1 VSRSRRLVLL
11 CLAASALLAVP
22 GPARAGEIRVRKD
35 AKDMTV
41 QEKRDFVDAVK
52 QLKRYPS
59 PFGKSGIS
67 LYDALVYF
75 HRRAAYPTGSSGA
88 HEGPAFLPW
97 HRAFLL
103 YFENA
108 LNNVA
113 HKPITVPYWDWTD
126 PASTRAVF
134 SPDLMG
140 GDGRPSRNYAV
151 SDGPFRRGQWKL
163 KVFDLQ
169 NEESPLEPDID
180 RVVGKATYVQRRMGS
195 LEGYET
201 LPTAA
206 EMESVL
212 AVGSYDARPYDARTR
227 AADSF
232 RCALEGWRRLKG
244 VRTNGHNGVHMWVA
258 GLWENRRKEQLIGT
272 LGDAVSP
279 NDPVFWLV
287 HANVDRLWDRW
298 EQAHGDAF
306 APRRGARRGHNLMDR
321 LSQFGELD
329 LDDNRP
335 ADLLDLERLEVRY
348 APPGGTPLAAP
359 APVA

>member
-1 VSRSRRLVLL
+1 MSSVARLLTL
-11 CLAASALLAVP
+11 CLTACVLLAVP
-22 GPARAGEIRVRKD
+22 AGAHAGEIRVRKD
-35 AKDMTV
+35 AKDMTA

-52 QLKRYPS
+52 QLKRYRS
-59 PFGKSGIS
+59 PFGRRGIS

-75 HRRAAYPTGSSGA
+75 HRRAAYPSSGSGA

-108 LNNVA
+108 LNNVS
-113 HKPITVPYWDWTD
+113 HKKITIPYWDWTD

-140 GDGRPSRNYAV
+140 GDGRRSRNYAV
-151 SDGPFRRGQWKL
+151 SDGPFRKGQWKL
-163 KVFDLQ
+163 RVFDLQ

-195 LEGYET
+195 LKGYET

-206 EMESVL
+206 DVDAL
-212 AVGSYDARPYDARTR
+212 LGVGRYDAKPYDARSK

-232 RCALEGWRRLKG
+232 RCALEGWQHLKG
-244 VRTNGHNGVHMWVA
+244 VKTNGHNGVHMWVA

-287 HANVDRLWDRW
+287 HANVDRLWDQW
-298 EQAHGDAF
+298 EQRHGDVF
-306 APRRGARRGHNLMDR
+306 EPKSGARKGHNLLDR

-335 ADLLDLERLEVRY
+335 VDLLDLQKLEVEY
-348 APPGGTPLAAP
+348 APPGGSVLAPPSP
-359 APVA
+359 AA

>member
-1 VSRSRRLVLL
+1 MSSAIRLLL
-11 CLAASALLAVP
+11 LWSVTLAVLVAP
-22 GPARAGEIRVRKD
+22 QVAHAELRVRKD
-35 AKDMTV
+35 AKDMTAT
-41 QEKRDFVDAVK
+41 EKKDFVDAVR

-59 PFGKSGIS
+59 PFGRRGIS
-67 LYDALVYF
+67 LYDALVYY
-75 HRRAAYPTGSSGA
+75 HRRAAYPSGASGA

-108 LNNVA
+108 LDNVSG
-113 HKPITVPYWDWTD
+113 KKITVPYWDWTD

-140 GDGRPSRNYAV
+140 GNGAPKQDYAV
-151 SDGPFRRGQWKL
+151 TDGPFRKGNWRL

-180 RVVGKATYVQRRMGS
+180 RTVEKASFIQRRMGS
-195 LEGYET
+195 MKGNAT

-206 EMESVL
+206 DTEQVL
-212 AVGSYDARPYDARTR
+212 GVGRYDAKPYNAGSD

-232 RCALEGWRRLKG
+232 RCALEGWQQLKG
-244 VRTNGHNGVHMWVA
+244 VQTRGHNGVHMYVA
-258 GLWENRRKEQLIGT
+258 GTWKRKKRQYFGT

-287 HANVDRLWDRW
+287 HANVDRLWDLW
-298 EQAHGDAF
+298 EQRHGRQYE
-306 APRRGARRGHNLMDR
+306 PTKGARTGHNLHDR

-329 LDDNRP
+329 LPDNRP
-335 ADLLDLERLEVRY
+335 DELLDLLALDVRY
-348 APPGGTPLAAP
+348 APPGGGLPP
-359 APVA
+359 A